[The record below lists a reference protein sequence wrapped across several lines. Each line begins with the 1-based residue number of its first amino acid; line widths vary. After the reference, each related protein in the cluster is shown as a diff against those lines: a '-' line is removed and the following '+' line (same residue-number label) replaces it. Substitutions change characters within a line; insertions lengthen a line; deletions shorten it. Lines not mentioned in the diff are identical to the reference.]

1 MNKQAYKR
9 IPKAAVLVPAF
20 VVLVVVCAPTRE
32 ANAGNFGL
40 SLNVGRVSFGLGIG
54 DSYGDSGYYAAPAV
68 VAEPAPAPIMRGQ
81 APVPAPRPGAFDRGP
96 APAPRYGGFD
106 RGPVGGPRP
115 ERAASMRLPTY
126 GPGAAPTPRPSL
138 NDRPL
143 GPNYQ
148 SYRPTP
154 TGRPVY
160 PGPRY

>member
-54 DSYGDSGYYAAPAV
+54 DSYGDSGYYGAPAA
-68 VAEPAPAPIMRGQ
+68 VATPALAPPPPHRAPIVRGQ
-81 APVPAPRPGAFDRGP
+81 APGP
-96 APAPRYGGFD
+96 QP
-106 RGPVGGPRP
+106 GGP
-115 ERAASMRLPTY
+115 MRLPSY
-126 GPGAAPTPRPSL
+126 GPGPDPRHGGPTRLPSYGPSRAPTPRPSL

-154 TGRPVY
+154 VGRPVY

>member
-1 MNKQAYKR
+1 MNKQVFKR
-9 IPKAAVLVPAF
+9 IPRAAVLVPAF

-54 DSYGDSGYYAAPAV
+54 DSYGDSGYYGAPAV
-68 VAEPAPAPIMRGQ
+68 VAAPAPIVRGQ
-81 APVPAPRPGAFDRGP
+81 APGPRPGGP
-96 APAPRYGGFD
+96 MRLPSYGP
-106 RGPVGGPRP
+106 GPGPRP
-115 ERAASMRLPTY
+115 GGPARLPSY
-126 GPGAAPTPRPSL
+126 GPSRAPMPRPSL
-138 NDRPL
+138 NDQPV
-143 GPNYQ
+143 GPNYH